1 MTYLRYLNYLII
13 MIFTS
18 GISIS
23 CFNRGN
29 KKQIEHFKKDLEKLY
44 SENKILREKLNPPSE
59 LKESISD
66 LDACLLNLL
75 KNTLTTNMETIDKE
89 LRDEIEV
96 LCNNIISSLPKDK
109 LILEVDSNS
118 DNSDNSDKT
127 TIDSL
132 SSSESYDKL
141 IIELSKCK
149 NDQ

>member
-1 MTYLRYLNYLII
+1 

-18 GISIS
+18 GISIT

-29 KKQIEHFKKDLEKLY
+29 QKQIEHFKTDLEKLY
-44 SENKILREKLNPPSE
+44 SENKTLREKLNPPSE

-66 LDACLLNLL
+66 LDSCLLNLL

-109 LILEVDSNS
+109 LILEVDSDNS
-118 DNSDNSDKT
+118 DNSDN
-127 TIDSL
+127 INPESL
-132 SSSESYDKL
+132 CSSESYDKL
-141 IIELSKCK
+141 LIELSKCK